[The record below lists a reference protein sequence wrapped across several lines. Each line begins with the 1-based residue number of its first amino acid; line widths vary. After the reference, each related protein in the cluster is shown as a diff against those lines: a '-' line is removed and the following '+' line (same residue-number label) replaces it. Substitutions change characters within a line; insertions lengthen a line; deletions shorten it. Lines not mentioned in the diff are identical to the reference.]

1 MRLSE
6 AFRMYEADKK
16 LEGFSPHT
24 LKAYGLQMK
33 LLIRYLGDK
42 NIEEVTLPELKQY
55 LINQTQHLKPS
66 SLSHRVRFIKSFF
79 RWAYDEALTSRNTA
93 SKLREPK
100 LGDRIPKALSEEDL
114 ETLREGCT
122 TPLEHALVEFLYST
136 GCRLGEVT
144 NLNISDIDW
153 DNRTVIVVGKG
164 NKEREVYFS
173 TRCAIWLKKYL
184 EQRSRVHH
192 RRGSHDALF
201 VTERDPHR
209 MSAAQVRYI
218 LKRIAR
224 RANVDAN
231 VYPHKLRHS
240 YATHLLDNGAPLEV
254 IQSFLGHSKLET
266 TRLYAQL
273 SGSRRRELYR
283 RFFKS

>member
-1 MRLSE
+1 
-6 AFRMYEADKK
+6 
-16 LEGFSPHT
+16 
-24 LKAYGLQMK
+24 
-33 LLIRYLGDK
+33 
-42 NIEEVTLPELKQY
+42 
-55 LINQTQHLKPS
+55 
-66 SLSHRVRFIKSFF
+66 
-79 RWAYDEALTSRNTA
+79 
-93 SKLREPK
+93 
-100 LGDRIPKALSEEDL
+100 
-114 ETLREGCT
+114 
-122 TPLEHALVEFLYST
+122 
-136 GCRLGEVT
+136 
-144 NLNISDIDW
+144 
-153 DNRTVIVVGKG
+153 
-164 NKEREVYFS
+164 
-173 TRCAIWLKKYL
+173 
-184 EQRSRVHH
+184 
-192 RRGSHDALF
+192 
-201 VTERDPHR
+201 